1 MAKHTS
7 LTAPWDVEEKS
18 TVVGHEYEPTPLT
31 NKETESAM
39 KVLVNRDDLT
49 TFREMAKYY
58 ADPIYNNQVYC
69 LHSFVPSK
77 GAQPDEHGV
86 YGFMKCRGAFHSV
99 QEANQR
105 AEDIIRNVDSY
116 HRIQTSYCG
125 KPFPVC
131 SNSEK
136 YAAEIEKVDMK
147 KKSVETVSED
157 VREKRRQEKKEME
170 EIKDRE
176 KKLLEQSGEDFKE
189 DPIDTYTTLRV
200 KKANLTWT
208 YLKTQEKLAEI
219 KESIVKCRQEVVDM
233 DSEFPDFKNQYY
245 DKYMEARRASG
256 LSDDQT
262 ADNFIKYMV
271 EDAELDF

>member
-7 LTAPWDVEEKS
+7 LTAPWDVEENS
-18 TVVGHEYEPTPLT
+18 TVVGHEYEPTSLT
-31 NKETESAM
+31 NKETENAM
-39 KVLVNRDDLT
+39 KVLVDKEDLT
-49 TFREMAKYY
+49 AFREMAKYY

-86 YGFMKCRGAFHSV
+86 YGFMKCRGVFHTV

-136 YAAEIEKVDMK
+136 YAAEVEKVDMK
-147 KKSVETVSED
+147 KKSIETVSED
-157 VREKRRQEKKEME
+157 VREKRRQEKREME

-219 KESIVKCRQEVVDM
+219 KESIIKCRKEVLNM
-233 DSEFPDFKNQYY
+233 DSKFPDFKNQYY
-245 DKYMEARRASG
+245 DKYMEARRESG